1 MGASPPHPQ
10 TKLPQGFAGGVS
22 HRFNH
27 FHTELAARPDSILL
41 RKINA
46 KSPNGTDRKLTAG
59 VVEAVLA
66 AAAKVLGKEGVEA

>member
-27 FHTELAARPDSILL
+27 FHTELAARQDSILL

-46 KSPNGTDRKLTAG
+46 KSPNGTNRKLTAS